1 MLTRSIEPIFRNN
14 KPEYEDQ
21 SDNQDQSRDE
31 VGKNK
36 LPAEQNPHNQTQFDD
51 QVGAGE
57 LECPQAGLRR
67 GSFLKSDLVV
77 ATAPNEQ
84 LDEAAPNKV
93 PSTIGFIPWPPSA
106 VVILSSEMKD
116 STAPAIVNPS
126 TRAHHVVQTISAA
139 SINASI
145 SVSTKG
151 ITEKS
156 R

>member
-51 QVGAGE
+51 KLVLANWNAPRLACGE
-57 LECPQAGLRR
+57 AP
-67 GSFLKSDLVV
+67 FLKSDLVV